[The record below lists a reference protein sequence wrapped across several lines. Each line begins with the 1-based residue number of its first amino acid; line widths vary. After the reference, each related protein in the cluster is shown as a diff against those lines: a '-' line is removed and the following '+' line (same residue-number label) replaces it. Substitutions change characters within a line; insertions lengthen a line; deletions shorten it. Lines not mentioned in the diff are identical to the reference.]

1 METIIYTVRK
11 GDTLYDIARR
21 FNTTVGIISRYNG
34 IIDPDRIEA
43 GRILRIP
50 VSEIPH
56 SRPEKCV
63 PFREYIVKK
72 GDTLKDIALKHNISI
87 QKLAAFNRLSDPS
100 QIKEDQVLRIPLETG
115 ICRQREYIVREG
127 DTLDSIAEK
136 YGLSADTLASLNRL
150 NDKDLIFAG
159 QGIVLFE
166 DKTDDE
172 FEPDTTDEPII
183 TPSDDADN
191 SEESISYVVQSGDTL
206 YQIAKRYGVSTA
218 YLINLNQLTQPD
230 RIFPGQVI
238 IIRK

>member
-1 METIIYTVRK
+1 M
-11 GDTLYDIARR
+11 
-21 FNTTVGIISRYNG
+21 
-34 IIDPDRIEA
+34 
-43 GRILRIP
+43 
-50 VSEIPH
+50 
-56 SRPEKCV
+56 
-63 PFREYIVKK
+63 
-72 GDTLKDIALKHNISI
+72 
-87 QKLAAFNRLSDPS
+87 
-100 QIKEDQVLRIPLETG
+100 ETG

-150 NDKDLIFAG
+150 NDKNLIFAG

-166 DKTDDE
+166 DKTEDE